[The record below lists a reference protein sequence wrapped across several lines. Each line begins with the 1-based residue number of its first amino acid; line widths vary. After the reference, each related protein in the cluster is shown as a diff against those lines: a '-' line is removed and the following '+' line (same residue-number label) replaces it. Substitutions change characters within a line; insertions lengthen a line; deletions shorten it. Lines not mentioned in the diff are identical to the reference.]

1 MAYVTP
7 GTVAAGD
14 VATAAAWNVLTND
27 VIDTRAVL
35 VNLKSTSLTTTTTTT
50 VTTGGTYYD
59 ISGLSVSITP
69 TSATSKIMIFAQVSA
84 SLGADNIVTFRL
96 VRDSIA
102 IGVGTG
108 STGSRLPASGGAYFG
123 TAAMAT
129 ASSQWQNPM
138 QFLDSP
144 ATTSATTYKIQ
155 VSSNT
160 NGQIVYINRS
170 SADFDSIGQFRGV
183 STITV
188 MEVPV

>member
-35 VNLKSTSLTTTTTTT
+35 ANLKSTSLTTTASIT
-50 VTTGGTYYD
+50 VTTGGTFVD
-59 ISGLSVSITP
+59 ITGLSVSITP
-69 TSATSKIMIFAQVSA
+69 TSNTSKIMIFAQVSA
-84 SLGADNIVTFRL
+84 GLGADNILALRL
-96 VRDSIA
+96 VRDSTA
-102 IGVGTG
+102 IGVGT
-108 STGSRLPASGGAYFG
+108 SVSSRVAASGGAYFG
-123 TAAMAT
+123 TAVM
-129 ASSQWQNPM
+129 SSSSTQWQNPM

-144 ATTSATTYKIQ
+144 ATTASTTYKIQ
-155 VSSNT
+155 VTSNA
-160 NGQIVYINRS
+160 NGQVVYINRS
-170 SADFDSIGQFRGV
+170 SSDADSIGQFRGV

>member
-35 VNLKSTSLTTTTTTT
+35 ANLKSTSLTTTASIT
-50 VTTGGTYYD
+50 VTTGGTFVD
-59 ISGLSVSITP
+59 ITGLSVSITP
-69 TSATSKIMIFAQVSA
+69 TSNTSKIMIFAQVSA
-84 SLGADNIVTFRL
+84 SLGADNILALRL
-96 VRDSIA
+96 VRDSTA
-102 IGVGTG
+102 IGVGT
-108 STGSRLPASGGAYFG
+108 SVSSRVAASGGAYFG
-123 TAAMAT
+123 TAVM
-129 ASSQWQNPM
+129 SSSSTQWQNPM

-144 ATTSATTYKIQ
+144 ATTASTTYKIQ
-155 VSSNT
+155 VTSNA
-160 NGQIVYINRS
+160 NGQVVYINRS
-170 SADFDSIGQFRGV
+170 SSDADSIGQFRGV

>member
-14 VATAAAWNVLTND
+14 VATAAAWNVITND

-35 VNLKSTSLTTTTTTT
+35 ANVKSTSLTTTTTTT
-50 VTTGGTYYD
+50 VTTAGTFYD

-84 SLGADNIVTFRL
+84 AVGTDAVVSFRL
-96 VRDSIA
+96 VRDSTA

-108 STGSRLPASGGAYFG
+108 SMGSRIPASAGAYFG
-123 TAAMAT
+123 AT
-129 ASSQWQNPM
+129 AQSSTLSQWQNPM

-144 ATTSATTYKIQ
+144 ATTSAITYKIQ
-155 VSSNT
+155 TSTSGSAV
-160 NGQIVYINRS
+160 IVYINRAS
-170 SADFDSIGQFRGV
+170 DDSDAVSRFRGV

>member
-1 MAYVTP
+1 MAYVAP
-7 GTVAAGD
+7 ATVSAGD
-14 VATAAAWNVLTND
+14 AVTAASYNILTND

-35 VNLKSTSLTTTTTTT
+35 ANLKSTSLTTTTTTT
-50 VTTGGTYYD
+50 VTTGGTFYD

-69 TSATSKIMIFAQVSA
+69 TSASSKIMIWAQVSVG
-84 SLGADNIVTFRL
+84 LGADNIVAFRL
-96 VRDSIA
+96 VRDSTA
-102 IGVGTG
+102 IGVGT
-108 STGSRLPASGGAYFG
+108 SVSARIPASAGSYYG
-123 TAAMAT
+123 TAVMAT
-129 ASSQWQNPM
+129 VSSQWQSPM

-160 NGQIVYINRS
+160 NGQIIYINRS
-170 SADFDSIGQFRGV
+170 SADYDLNGQFRAV

>member
-35 VNLKSTSLTTTTTTT
+35 ANLKSTSLTTTASIT
-50 VTTGGTYYD
+50 VTTGGTFVD
-59 ISGLSVSITP
+59 ITGLSVSITP
-69 TSATSKIMIFAQVSA
+69 TSNTSKIMIFAQVSA
-84 SLGADNIVTFRL
+84 GLGADNILALRL
-96 VRDSIA
+96 VRDSTA
-102 IGVGTG
+102 IGVGT
-108 STGSRLPASGGAYFG
+108 SVSSRVAASGGAYFG
-123 TAAMAT
+123 TAVM
-129 ASSQWQNPM
+129 SSSSTQWQNPM

-144 ATTSATTYKIQ
+144 ATTASTTYKIQ
-155 VSSNT
+155 VTSNA

-170 SADFDSIGQFRGV
+170 SSDADSIGQFRGV